1 MTVFL
6 DDCWPHGRL
15 DRLDRLDRLG
25 RLGRLAQWAMQTLHS
40 GSPWMLS
47 LVALSH
53 SVMCWCQRMGLLP
66 ASRILR
72 VVAGRLVAAWLPV
85 AGQVL
90 EVGTTDEGGPSVES
104 VEDADEPVVV
114 LAVVPAAEPAA
125 VDAELACTAGSQ
137 VH

>member
-1 MTVFL
+1 
-6 DDCWPHGRL
+6 
-15 DRLDRLDRLG
+15 
-25 RLGRLAQWAMQTLHS
+25 
-40 GSPWMLS
+40 MLL

-53 SVMCWCQRMGLLP
+53 NVMCWCQRMGLLP

-90 EVGTTDEGGPSVES
+90 EVGTTGGGGPSVES
-104 VEDADEPVVV
+104 VEDADEPVAVLAAV
-114 LAVVPAAEPAA
+114 LAVVPAAEPAAEPAA
-125 VDAELACTAGSQ
+125 VDAELACKAGSQ